1 MLLIFYTCRLPFSW
15 LLLLQR
21 GRGKIERE
29 RKREGRGEEIGE
41 RESCSVK
48 EDFNSIYQVRQVLLF
63 VQTKKGVHENQVGF
77 TGAHSPPPTAYWEVI
92 FAVMVDQLSKFER
105 QRIVT
110 S

>member
-41 RESCSVK
+41 RESCLVK

-110 S
+110 L